1 LKLTIFQSNVSLKEA
16 QDLYDELYTLKED
29 SSKRI
34 SVLEKLVETI
44 HKNGKHG
51 FFFQRKDDLNE
62 QLSFID
68 STLDPDNTKEKE

>member
-1 LKLTIFQSNVSLKEA
+1 LELTIFQSNVSLKEA

-51 FFFQRKDDLNE
+51 FFSNV
-62 QLSFID
+62 
-68 STLDPDNTKEKE
+68 